1 MATSSEIT
9 PRDVVNALQTLTDE
23 QSYKLFYHLEVPLH
37 TLSTITSDYKGDM
50 RKIHYVKAWF
60 DHDVDVSWDTIV
72 YIYTCT
78 LFTLCPYY
86 HAIALLYY
94 LY

>member
-23 QSYKLFYHLEVPLH
+23 QSYELFFHLEVPLH
-37 TLSTITSDYKGDM
+37 TLITITSDYKGDM
-50 RKIHYVKAWF
+50 RKIHYVQAWF

-72 YIYTCT
+72 YIYMHPMSI
-78 LFTLCPYY
+78 LS
-86 HAIALLYY
+86 LYY